1 MTTQL
6 KFETSTASRKNKMP
20 ENETVDK
27 STYDESNI
35 TVLQGL
41 EAVRLRPGMYI
52 GGVDST
58 ALHHLV
64 FEIVD
69 NSVDEALAGYCS
81 EIHVI
86 INSDGSLSVEDD
98 GRGIPVGIHEE
109 EGIPAVELILTRLH
123 SGGKFDNSNYKVSGG
138 LNGVGASVVNAL
150 SGKMIAEIHREGFL
164 WKQEYQKGITASSLE
179 QIEES
184 KTTGTHITFWPDKT
198 IFDNVDFNFEILA
211 HRLRELAF
219 LNKGILISIRDNRSE
234 RFQEFKYEG
243 GIAAFIEHINENKN
257 VLHESPVYFSGKSE
271 DVEIE
276 VAFQY
281 NDSYTERIYSFVN
294 NINTVDGGTHLT
306 GFKGA
311 LTRTLNSYISA
322 NKITND
328 LKENLTGE
336 DVREGMAA
344 VISTRVTNPQ
354 FESQKK
360 IKLTN
365 VEIKGKVETLVSEY
379 LGAHLEENPAVAK
392 KIVAK
397 AIDAQRARLAAKKA
411 REITRRKNVLEF
423 STLPGKLADCQESDP
438 ALSELFL
445 VEGDSAGG
453 SAKQGR
459 DRKNQ
464 AILPLKG
471 KILNVEKARFDK
483 MLSHE
488 EIKAMITAMGTGIG
502 KEEFD
507 LEKIRYHKIIIMT
520 DADVDGLHILTLILT
535 FFYRQMPEIIENGY
549 LYIAQ
554 PPLYKAKKGRS
565 SFYAKNENDLT
576 ERLVRSSSET
586 LSLTSEKGTT
596 ISGEDLFQT
605 ALKIRLYR
613 THYGR
618 LCFNPNLTLLINLL
632 LKHEIEIDL
641 GGAEHILNCI
651 DNLKNSY
658 PDYKLTV
665 DPEKQGSNVLI
676 QVNDTQIELSLNLL
690 ENLSA
695 YDYSQLFQEH
705 MNLKTALGE
714 NGLLLTEEN
723 EGESHSIQTWS
734 QVLEFMVSF
743 GKKGMYIQRYKG
755 LGEMNP
761 EQLWETTLDP
771 TIRTLK
777 KVKVE
782 DIVESDGIFTILM
795 GDNVEPRRNFIV
807 ENALRVK
814 NLDV

>member
-1 MTTQL
+1 
-6 KFETSTASRKNKMP
+6 MP
-20 ENETVDK
+20 ENETADN
-27 STYDESNI
+27 SNYDESNI

-64 FEIVD
+64 FEVVD

-164 WKQEYQKGITASSLE
+164 WKQEFKQGITAGPLE

-184 KTTGTHITFWPDKT
+184 TKTGTHITFWPDKT
-198 IFDNVDFNFEILA
+198 IFDQVEFNFEILA

-219 LNKGILISIRDNRSE
+219 LNRGILISIRDNRSE

-243 GIAAFIEHINENKN
+243 GLASFIEHINENKN
-257 VLHESPVYFSGKSE
+257 VLHESPVYFSGKTE
-271 DVEIE
+271 EVEIE

-294 NINTVDGGTHLT
+294 NINTIDGGTHLT

-311 LTRTLNSYISA
+311 LTRTLNTYMSSY
-322 NKITND
+322 KIAND

-344 VISTRVTNPQ
+344 VISTRLINPQ

-379 LGAHLEENPAVAK
+379 LGAYLEEHPAVAK
-392 KIVAK
+392 KIIAK
-397 AIDAQRARLAAKKA
+397 AVDAQRARLAAKKA

-483 MLSHE
+483 MLSNE
-488 EIKAMITAMGTGIG
+488 EIKTMITAMGTGIG
-502 KEEFD
+502 NEEFD

-520 DADVDGLHILTLILT
+520 DADVDGSHILTLILT

-554 PPLYKAKKGRS
+554 PPLYRAKKGRS
-565 SFYAKNENDLT
+565 SFYVRDENELT

-586 LSLTSEKGTT
+586 LNLKSEKGEN
-596 ISGEDLFQT
+596 ISGDELFQL
-605 ALKIRLYR
+605 AVNIRLYK
-613 THYGR
+613 THYDR
-618 LCFNPNLTLLINLL
+618 LCFNSNLTLLINLL
-632 LKHEIEIDL
+632 LKHKIEIDL

-651 DNLKNSY
+651 NSLKDTYS
-658 PDYKLTV
+658 DYKLTM
-665 DPEKQGSNVLI
+665 DSENQGRNVLI
-676 QVNDTQIELSLNLL
+676 NVNGQKIELSMNLL

-705 MNLKTALGE
+705 LNLKSTLGE
-714 NGLLLTEEN
+714 NGVVLSEEN
-723 EGESHSIQTWS
+723 DGESHTFQTWF
-734 QVLEFMVSF
+734 QVLDFMVSF

-771 TIRTLK
+771 KIRTLK

-795 GDNVEPRRNFIV
+795 GDHVEPRRNFIE

>member
-1 MTTQL
+1 
-6 KFETSTASRKNKMP
+6 MP
-20 ENETVDK
+20 EIETAVN
-27 STYDESNI
+27 SNYDESNI

-41 EAVRLRPGMYI
+41 EGVRLRPGMYV
-52 GGVDST
+52 GGVDTS

-64 FEIVD
+64 FEVVD
-69 NSVDEALAGYCS
+69 NSVDEALAGFCT

-86 INSDGSLSVEDD
+86 INSDGSLSVEDN

-123 SGGKFDNSNYKVSGG
+123 AGGKFDNSNYKVSGG

-150 SGKMIAEIHREGFL
+150 SEKMIAEIHREGFL
-164 WKQEYQKGITASSLE
+164 WKQEYQQGITVSSLD

-184 KTTGTHITFWPDKT
+184 KKTGTHITFWPDKT
-198 IFDNVDFNFEILA
+198 IFDHVEFNFEILA

-219 LNKGILISIRDNRSE
+219 LNKGILISIRDNRTE
-234 RFQEFKYEG
+234 RFQEFQYEG
-243 GIAAFIEHINENKN
+243 GIASFIKYINENKS
-257 VLHESPVYFSGKSE
+257 VLHESPVYFSGKSD

-294 NINTVDGGTHLT
+294 NINTVEGGTHLT

-311 LTRTLNSYISA
+311 LTRTLNSYLTS
-322 NKITND
+322 NKIPND
-328 LKENLTGE
+328 IKENLSGE

-344 VISTRVTNPQ
+344 VISARVMNPQ

-379 LGAHLEENPAVAK
+379 LGAFLEENPAIAK
-392 KIVAK
+392 KIVLK
-397 AIDAQRARLAAKKA
+397 GIDAQRARHAAKKA
-411 REITRRKNVLEF
+411 RELTRRKNVLEF

-471 KILNVEKARFDK
+471 KILNVEKAREDK
-483 MLSHE
+483 MLSNE
-488 EIKAMITAMGTGIG
+488 EIKTMITAMGTGIG
-502 KEEFD
+502 KEEFN
-507 LEKIRYHKIIIMT
+507 LEKLRYHKIIIMT
-520 DADVDGLHILTLILT
+520 DADVDGSHILTLILT
-535 FFYRQMPEIIENGY
+535 FFYRQMFEIIENGY

-554 PPLYKAKKGRS
+554 PPLYRAKKGRS
-565 SFYAKNENDLT
+565 SFYVRDDNELT

-586 LSLTSEKGTT
+586 LTLNTDNGITL
-596 ISGEDLFQT
+596 SGEELFKF
-605 ALKIRLYR
+605 ALKIKLYR
-613 THYGR
+613 THYDR
-618 LCFNPNLTLLINLL
+618 LCFNQNLTLLINIF
-632 LKHEIEIDL
+632 LKHQIEIDL
-641 GGAEHILNCI
+641 GGAEHILKCI
-651 DNLKNSY
+651 DKLKEIY

-665 DPEKQGSNVLI
+665 DQERQGNNVFLEI
-676 QVNDTQIELSLNLL
+676 NSQQIELSLNLL
-690 ENLSA
+690 ENLSV
-695 YDYSQLFQEH
+695 YDYSQLFKEH
-705 MNLKTALGE
+705 LGLIDAIGE
-714 NGLLLTEEN
+714 NKFVLNEEN
-723 EGESHSIQTWS
+723 EGESHALQSWFE
-734 QVLEFMVSF
+734 VLDFMVRF

-771 TIRTLK
+771 NVRTLK
-777 KVKVE
+777 KVMVE
-782 DIVESDGIFTILM
+782 DLVESDGIFTKLM
-795 GDNVEPRRNFIV
+795 GDQVEPRRNYIE

>member
-1 MTTQL
+1 MQ
-6 KFETSTASRKNKMP
+6 
-20 ENETVDK
+20 ENQSVEVTD
-27 STYDESNI
+27 YDESNI

-52 GGVDST
+52 GGVDNT

-64 FEIVD
+64 FEVVD
-69 NSVDEALAGYCS
+69 NSVDEALAGFCT

-86 INSDGSLSVEDD
+86 INSDGSISVEDN

-123 SGGKFDNSNYKVSGG
+123 AGGKFDNSNYKVSGG

-150 SGKMIAEIHREGFL
+150 SNRMIAEIHREGFL
-164 WKQEYQKGITASSLE
+164 WKQEYRKGNTASTLQ
-179 QIEES
+179 QIEDS
-184 KTTGTHITFWPDKT
+184 RKTGTNITFWPDDT
-198 IFDNVDFNFEILA
+198 IFDHVEFNYEILA

-219 LNKGILISIRDNRSE
+219 LNRGIMISIRDNRSE
-234 RFQEFKYEG
+234 RFQEFKYDG
-243 GIAAFIEHINENKN
+243 GIASFIRHINENKN
-257 VLHESPVYFSGKSE
+257 VLHEDPVYFSGKSE

-294 NINTVDGGTHLT
+294 TINTIDGGTHLT

-311 LTRTLNSYISA
+311 LTRTLNNYMTSNNIS
-322 NKITND
+322 ND
-328 LKENLTGE
+328 SKENFSGE

-344 VISTRVTNPQ
+344 VISARVTEPQ

-379 LGAHLEENPAVAK
+379 LGAYLEENPSVSK

-411 REITRRKNVLEF
+411 RELTRRKNVLEF

-438 ALSELFL
+438 SLSELFL

-483 MLSHE
+483 MLTNE
-488 EIKAMITAMGTGIG
+488 EIKTMITAMGTGIG
-502 KEEFD
+502 KEEFN

-520 DADVDGLHILTLILT
+520 DADVDGSHILTLILT

-554 PPLYKAKKGRS
+554 PPLYRAKKGRS
-565 SFYAKNENDLT
+565 SFFVRDENELT
-576 ERLVRSSSET
+576 ERLVRSSSEI
-586 LSLTSEKGTT
+586 LILKPENGTA
-596 ISGEDLFQT
+596 ISGEELFKI
-605 ALKIRLYR
+605 ALQIRLYR
-613 THYGR
+613 THYDR
-618 LCFNPNLTLLINLL
+618 LCYNPNLTMLINLL
-632 LKHEIEIDL
+632 LKHQIEIDL
-641 GGAEHILNCI
+641 GGAEHIINCI
-651 DNLKNSY
+651 SGLKNIY
-658 PDYKLTV
+658 HDYKLTV
-665 DPEKQGSNVLI
+665 DPEKQGSNVFI
-676 QVNDTQIELSLNLL
+676 EVNGQQIELSLNLL

-695 YDYSQLFQEH
+695 YDYSQMFEEH
-705 MNLKTALGE
+705 LRLKAALGE
-714 NGLLLTEEN
+714 KGVVLTEEK
-723 EGESHSIQTWS
+723 EGESNFFQSWFE
-734 QVLEFMVSF
+734 VLDFMINF

-761 EQLWETTLDP
+761 EQLWETTLNP
-771 TIRTLK
+771 EVRTLK
-777 KVKVE
+777 KVTIE

-795 GDNVEPRRNFIV
+795 GDHVEPRRNFIE

>member
-1 MTTQL
+1 MQ
-6 KFETSTASRKNKMP
+6 
-20 ENETVDK
+20 ENQSVEVTD
-27 STYDESNI
+27 YDESNI

-52 GGVDST
+52 GGVDNT

-64 FEIVD
+64 FEVVD
-69 NSVDEALAGYCS
+69 NSVDEALAGFCT

-86 INSDGSLSVEDD
+86 INSDGSISVEDN

-123 SGGKFDNSNYKVSGG
+123 AGGKFDNSNYKVSGG

-150 SGKMIAEIHREGFL
+150 SNRMIAEIHREGFL
-164 WKQEYQKGITASSLE
+164 WKQEYRKGNTASTLQ
-179 QIEES
+179 QIEDS
-184 KTTGTHITFWPDKT
+184 RKTGTNITFWPDDT
-198 IFDNVDFNFEILA
+198 IFDHVEFNYEILA

-219 LNKGILISIRDNRSE
+219 LNRGIMISIRDNRSE
-234 RFQEFKYEG
+234 RFQEFKYDG
-243 GIAAFIEHINENKN
+243 GIASFIRHINENKN
-257 VLHESPVYFSGKSE
+257 VLHEDPVYFSGKSE

-294 NINTVDGGTHLT
+294 TINTIDGGTHLT

-311 LTRTLNSYISA
+311 LTRTLNNYMTSNNIA
-322 NKITND
+322 ND
-328 LKENLTGE
+328 SKENFSGE

-344 VISTRVTNPQ
+344 VISARVTEPQ

-379 LGAHLEENPAVAK
+379 LGAYLEENPSVSK

-411 REITRRKNVLEF
+411 RELTRRKNVLEF

-438 ALSELFL
+438 SLSELFL

-483 MLSHE
+483 MLTNE
-488 EIKAMITAMGTGIG
+488 EIKTMITAMGTGIG
-502 KEEFD
+502 KEEFN

-520 DADVDGLHILTLILT
+520 DADVDGSHILTLILT

-554 PPLYKAKKGRS
+554 PPLYRAKKGRS
-565 SFYAKNENDLT
+565 SFFVRDENELT
-576 ERLVRSSSET
+576 ERLVRSSSEI
-586 LSLTSEKGTT
+586 LILKPENGTV
-596 ISGEDLFQT
+596 ISGEELFQI
-605 ALKIRLYR
+605 ALQIRLYR
-613 THYGR
+613 THYDR
-618 LCFNPNLTLLINLL
+618 LCYNPNLTMLINLL
-632 LKHEIEIDL
+632 LKHQIEIDL
-641 GGAEHILNCI
+641 GGAEHIINCI
-651 DNLKNSY
+651 SGLKNIY
-658 PDYKLTV
+658 HDYKLTV
-665 DPEKQGSNVLI
+665 DPEKQGSNVFI
-676 QVNDTQIELSLNLL
+676 EVNGQQIELSLNLL

-695 YDYSQLFQEH
+695 YDYSQMFEEH
-705 MNLKTALGE
+705 LRLKAALGE
-714 NGLLLTEEN
+714 KGMVLTEEK
-723 EGESHSIQTWS
+723 EGESNFFQSWFE
-734 QVLEFMVSF
+734 VLDFMINF

-761 EQLWETTLDP
+761 EQLWETTLNP
-771 TIRTLK
+771 KVRTLK
-777 KVKVE
+777 KVTIE

-795 GDNVEPRRNFIV
+795 GDQVEPRRNFIE

>member
-1 MTTQL
+1 MQ
-6 KFETSTASRKNKMP
+6 
-20 ENETVDK
+20 ENQSVEVTD
-27 STYDESNI
+27 YDESNI

-52 GGVDST
+52 GGVDNT

-64 FEIVD
+64 FEVVD
-69 NSVDEALAGYCS
+69 NSVDEALAGFCT

-86 INSDGSLSVEDD
+86 INSDGSISVEDN

-123 SGGKFDNSNYKVSGG
+123 AGGKFDNSNYKVSGG

-150 SGKMIAEIHREGFL
+150 SNRMIAEIHREGFL
-164 WKQEYQKGITASSLE
+164 WKQEYRKGNTASTLQ
-179 QIEES
+179 QIEDS
-184 KTTGTHITFWPDKT
+184 RKTGTNITFWPDDT
-198 IFDNVDFNFEILA
+198 IFDHVEFNYEILA

-219 LNKGILISIRDNRSE
+219 LNRGIMISIRDNRSE
-234 RFQEFKYEG
+234 RFQEFKYDG
-243 GIAAFIEHINENKN
+243 GIASFIRHINENKN
-257 VLHESPVYFSGKSE
+257 VLHEDPVYFSGKSE

-294 NINTVDGGTHLT
+294 TINTIDGGTHLT

-311 LTRTLNSYISA
+311 LTRTLNNYMTSNNIA
-322 NKITND
+322 ND
-328 LKENLTGE
+328 SKENFSGE

-344 VISTRVTNPQ
+344 VISARVTEPQ

-379 LGAHLEENPAVAK
+379 LGAYLEENPSVSK

-411 REITRRKNVLEF
+411 RELTRRKNVLEF

-438 ALSELFL
+438 SLSELFL

-483 MLSHE
+483 MLTNE
-488 EIKAMITAMGTGIG
+488 EIKTMITAMGTGIG
-502 KEEFD
+502 KEEFN

-520 DADVDGLHILTLILT
+520 DADVDGSHILTLILT

-554 PPLYKAKKGRS
+554 PPLYRAKKGRS
-565 SFYAKNENDLT
+565 SFFVRDENELT
-576 ERLVRSSSET
+576 ERLVRSSSEI
-586 LSLTSEKGTT
+586 LILKPENGTA
-596 ISGEDLFQT
+596 ISGEELFQI
-605 ALKIRLYR
+605 ALQIRLYR
-613 THYGR
+613 THYDR
-618 LCFNPNLTLLINLL
+618 LCYNPNLTMLINLL
-632 LKHEIEIDL
+632 LKHQIEIDL
-641 GGAEHILNCI
+641 GGAEHIINCI
-651 DNLKNSY
+651 SGLKNIY
-658 PDYKLTV
+658 HDYKLTV
-665 DPEKQGSNVLI
+665 DPEKQGSNVFI
-676 QVNDTQIELSLNLL
+676 EVNGQQIELSLNLL

-695 YDYSQLFQEH
+695 YDYSQMFEEH
-705 MNLKTALGE
+705 LRLKAALGE
-714 NGLLLTEEN
+714 KGVALTEEK
-723 EGESHSIQTWS
+723 EGESNFFQSWFE
-734 QVLEFMVSF
+734 VLDFMINF

-761 EQLWETTLDP
+761 EQLWETTLNP
-771 TIRTLK
+771 KVRTLK
-777 KVKVE
+777 KVTIE

-795 GDNVEPRRNFIV
+795 GDQVEPRRNFIE

>member
-1 MTTQL
+1 LTTQL
-6 KFETSTASRKNKMP
+6 KFETSTASRKNKMQ
-20 ENETVDK
+20 EIETVDK
-27 STYDESNI
+27 STYDESDI

-64 FEIVD
+64 FEVVD

-311 LTRTLNSYISA
+311 LTRTLNSYMSA

-328 LKENLTGE
+328 LEENLTGE

-554 PPLYKAKKGRS
+554 PPLYRAKKGRS
-565 SFYAKNENDLT
+565 SFYAKNENELT

-695 YDYSQLFQEH
+695 YDYSQLLQEH
-705 MNLKTALGE
+705 LNLKTALGE
-714 NGLLLTEEN
+714 NGVVLTEEN

-795 GDNVEPRRNFIV
+795 GDHVEPRRNFIV

>member
-1 MTTQL
+1 
-6 KFETSTASRKNKMP
+6 MP
-20 ENETVDK
+20 EIESLEN
-27 STYDESNI
+27 SAYDESNI

-41 EAVRLRPGMYI
+41 EGVRLRPGMYI
-52 GGVDST
+52 GGVDTS

-64 FEIVD
+64 FEVVD
-69 NSVDEALAGYCS
+69 NSVDEALAGYCT
-81 EIHVI
+81 EIHII
-86 INSDGSLSVEDD
+86 INSDGSLSVEDN

-123 SGGKFDNSNYKVSGG
+123 AGGKFDNSNYKVSGG

-164 WKQEYQKGITASSLE
+164 WKQEYQQGITVTPLE

-184 KTTGTHITFWPDKT
+184 KKTGTQITFWPDET
-198 IFDNVDFNFEILA
+198 IFDHTDFNFEILA

-219 LNKGILISIRDNRSE
+219 LNKGILITIRDNRTE
-234 RFQEFKYEG
+234 RFQEFKYDG
-243 GIAAFIEHINENKN
+243 GIAAFIKHINENKS
-257 VLHESPVYFSGKSE
+257 VLHETPVYFSGKSD
-271 DVEIE
+271 DVELE

-294 NINTVDGGTHLT
+294 NINTVEGGTHLT

-311 LTRTLNSYISA
+311 LTRTLNSYMTA

-328 LKENLTGE
+328 SKENLSGE

-344 VISTRVTNPQ
+344 VISARVTNPQ

-379 LGAHLEENPAVAK
+379 LGAFLEENPAIAK
-392 KIVAK
+392 KIVLK
-397 AIDAQRARLAAKKA
+397 GIDAQRARLAAKKA
-411 REITRRKNVLEF
+411 RELTRRKNVLEF

-483 MLSHE
+483 MLNNE
-488 EIKAMITAMGTGIG
+488 EIKTMITAMGTGIG
-502 KEEFD
+502 REEFD

-520 DADVDGLHILTLILT
+520 DADIDGSHILTLILT
-535 FFYRQMPEIIENGY
+535 FFYRQMPEIIENGF

-554 PPLYKAKKGRS
+554 PPLYRAKKGRT
-565 SFYAKNENDLT
+565 SFYVRDDNELT

-586 LSLTSEKGTT
+586 LILTADNGTT
-596 ISGEDLFQT
+596 LSGEKLFQL
-605 ALKIRLYR
+605 ALKIKLYR
-613 THYGR
+613 THYDR
-618 LCFNPNLTLLINLL
+618 LCFNINLTQLINLL
-632 LKHEIEIDL
+632 LKHQIEIDL
-641 GGAEHILNCI
+641 GGAEHILKCI
-651 DNLKNSY
+651 DGLKEFY
-658 PDYKLTV
+658 PNYKLSV
-665 DPEKQGSNVLI
+665 DYEKQGSNVLI
-676 QVNDTQIELSLNLL
+676 EIDEQKIELSLNLL

-695 YDYSQLFQEH
+695 YDYSQLFKEH
-705 MNLKTALGE
+705 LKLIETLGE
-714 NGLLLTEEN
+714 NALVLTEEN
-723 EGESHSIQTWS
+723 DGESHSLQTWFE
-734 QVLEFMVSF
+734 VLDFMVSF

-771 TIRTLK
+771 EVRTLK
-777 KVKVE
+777 KVMVE

-795 GDNVEPRRNFIV
+795 GDQVEPRRNFIE